1 MRGHVEQCVERYL
14 ELSKTDESQLAKVQ
28 TPCIDDHQLSPED
41 FVAKGELAHCAAR
54 IVLKAL
60 FVARMSRPDCLW
72 SVNTLAREV
81 TKWNVACDKRLHR
94 LISYMHNTKDIVQ
107 VCIVGDRPEDCMLAL
122 FTDASFAGDLR
133 DSKSTTGSLLAL
145 VGPSTFV
152 PISWMCKK
160 QSAVSHSSSEAEV
173 VALDAAL
180 RLEGIPA
187 LTLWDQVIEILSP
200 EAVHKE
206 SNESSSRQRNVSSR
220 KHWSETLDYVPPNID
235 EPAKKAHLVI
245 LEDND
250 AVIKMVIKGR
260 SPAMRHV
267 ARTHR
272 IDLDWLFE
280 QIRED
285 KGIGIRYVN
294 TKLQAADILT
304 KGQFTTIQWKS
315 LCRLSNSVPNLLK
328 EGGRKSAEKDYERK
342 VKSEKPV
349 HNPKK
354 KERPAA
360 TK

>member
-235 EPAKKAHLVI
+235 EPAKKAHLII

-304 KGQFTTIQWKS
+304 
-315 LCRLSNSVPNLLK
+315 
-328 EGGRKSAEKDYERK
+328 
-342 VKSEKPV
+342 
-349 HNPKK
+349 
-354 KERPAA
+354 
-360 TK
+360 